1 MKKKI
6 ISLMTVL
13 TMLMSLAVLPA
24 RAAESGTCGDNLTW
38 TLEDGVLTISGTG
51 EMDDYIGVRAPWY
64 GLKENIDYAVLD
76 DDVTKIGAYAFYECR
91 NMKNINISERV
102 KSIGDN
108 AFSLCTGLLTV
119 NIPDSVTSL
128 GSYAFGNCT
137 SLESVSIPG
146 SVTCIGEHAFYN
158 CTGLVSVDIH
168 DGVTDIAE
176 YAFSYCTDL
185 NKISIPDSVT
195 AIGQYAFRSNTS
207 LRNIIIPRGVI
218 KVGNFAFGYC
228 SSLENITVSEN
239 NENYSSENGVLF
251 TKNYEKLIL
260 CPQAKSGVYN
270 IPNKV
275 KRIESYAFYNCVELT
290 GVIIPEG
297 VKSIGDSAFYGCDKL
312 ESIIMPNGLTNIDE
326 EAFWGCD
333 NLSNIEIPESVI
345 EIGAGAFNGTEW
357 YTNIPNGPVYI
368 NNVFYEYKG
377 FTEENTTLDIREG
390 TVSMSY
396 QLAHLVYS
404 YSSYGKNIST
414 INFPDSLKFFGGRS
428 LDRTGWYLNQSS
440 GLIYINDTLYGYK
453 DIMSESQS
461 IAIEDGT
468 KYINSCAFHSG
479 QGYALCDKMTAVKI
493 PDSVIY
499 IGEYAFLECSS
510 LSELVLP
517 AGVSHIYEST
527 FGYCTGLK
535 NITIPAGVTEIE
547 DSAFEE
553 CTSLTDVYY
562 GGSKEEW
569 ERVSIGSNNEAL
581 LNATIH
587 YGREA
592 APSMGDCSTES
603 MSFTETDGGCTVSS
617 EVRNNTGSEIPCIV
631 YSAVYSSDGVL
642 KACGTSEE
650 IIFGNDV
657 SEVSIS
663 VPCMAE
669 KGDIIKTFVWKDA
682 DGEPLAEKE
691 EITV

>member
-51 EMDDYIGVRAPWY
+51 EMDDYKGVRAPWY
-64 GLKENIDYAVLD
+64 SLKENINYVEMD
-76 DDVTKIGAYAFYECR
+76 DGVTKIGAYAFYDCR
-91 NMKNINISERV
+91 ELVNINIPE
-102 KSIGDN
+102 
-108 AFSLCTGLLTV
+108 
-119 NIPDSVTSL
+119 SVTS
-128 GSYAFGNCT
+128 
-137 SLESVSIPG
+137 I
-146 SVTCIGEHAFYN
+146 
-158 CTGLVSVDIH
+158 
-168 DGVTDIAE
+168 
-176 YAFSYCTDL
+176 
-185 NKISIPDSVT
+185 
-195 AIGQYAFRSNTS
+195 
-207 LRNIIIPRGVI
+207 
-218 KVGNFAFGYC
+218 
-228 SSLENITVSEN
+228 
-239 NENYSSENGVLF
+239 
-251 TKNYEKLIL
+251 
-260 CPQAKSGVYN
+260 
-270 IPNKV
+270 
-275 KRIESYAFYNCVELT
+275 
-290 GVIIPEG
+290 
-297 VKSIGDSAFYGCDKL
+297 
-312 ESIIMPNGLTNIDE
+312 E
-326 EAFWGCD
+326 EAAFLGCN
-333 NLSNIEIPESVI
+333 NLSNIEIPDIVT
-345 EIGAGAFNGTEW
+345 EIGAGAFNGTKW

-377 FTEENTTLDIREG
+377 ATEENITLDIREG

-396 QLAHLVYS
+396 QLADLAYT
-404 YSSYGKNIST
+404 YSSCGKNIST
-414 INFPDSLKFFGGRS
+414 ISFPASLKFFGGRS
-428 LDRTGWYLNQSS
+428 LDRTDWYANQPS
-440 GLIYINDTLYGYK
+440 GLIYINDTLYGYNGYMNEK
-453 DIMSESQS
+453 QDVVIR
-461 IAIEDGT
+461 DGT
-468 KYINSCAFHSG
+468 KYINGGAFNSG
-479 QGYALCDKMTAVKI
+479 VGVDECSNMTSVLI
-493 PDSVIY
+493 PNSVIY
-499 IGEYAFLECSS
+499 IGESAFFHCRSLSQLIIPDSVRYIGDYAFYGCNS

-562 GGSKEEW
+562 GGSEEEW
-569 ERVSIGSNNEAL
+569 ERIHIGSNNEAL

-587 YGREA
+587 YGRET